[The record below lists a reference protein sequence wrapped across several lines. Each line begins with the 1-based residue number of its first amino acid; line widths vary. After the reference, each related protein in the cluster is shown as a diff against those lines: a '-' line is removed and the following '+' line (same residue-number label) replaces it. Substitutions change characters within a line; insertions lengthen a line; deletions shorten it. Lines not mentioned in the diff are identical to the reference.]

1 MRRSN
6 RKWVWQYDTDEG
18 YRETVLEGLH
28 SNRIGV
34 ITDTHDESAI
44 VEAAIDRFAR
54 AKCSCVI
61 HLGDI
66 VKPSTLMQ
74 FANLPR
80 RTCLGWIHGDHEM
93 GKGGDYES
101 LQEVSQQ
108 IGAICLSSPQKQ
120 SEPNGQAGLLRV
132 NQWRFGLVHST
143 YKRTKYRTLIE
154 EWSASENFD
163 YILYGHTHYLNLKF
177 PSTNSPTVI
186 LNPGG
191 FYLKPFSICVLDCD
205 RGLVNLYSFMAH
217 SFVYI
222 ATIDI
227 GGRILH
233 KGYDWP
239 PYAVEVGRMA
249 YDKPTFWRRDNYHL
263 DSHET
268 DWMRIADFLAGNRT
282 I

>member
-34 ITDTHDESAI
+34 IADTHDKSAI

-66 VKPSTLMQ
+66 IKPSTLMQ
-74 FANLPR
+74 FAALPR
-80 RTCLGWIHGDHEM
+80 RTCFGWIHGDHET
-93 GKGGDYES
+93 GKGGDYEF

-108 IGAICLSSPQKQ
+108 IGAICLSSPQKRYDKG
-120 SEPNGQAGLLRV
+120 GQAGLLRV

-143 YKRTKYRTLIE
+143 YKYVESRTQIK
-154 EWSASENFD
+154 EWSISKNFD
-163 YILYGHTHYLNLKF
+163 FVLYGHVHYFNLKF
-177 PSTNSPTVI
+177 PSTDSPTV
-186 LNPGG
+186 LFNPGG
-191 FYLKPFSICVLDCD
+191 LYREPFSICVLDCD
-205 RGLVNLYSFMAH
+205 RFLVNLYSFMRGR
-217 SFVYI
+217 FVHA
-222 ATIDI
+222 ATIDLRE
-227 GGRILH
+227 RILY

-239 PYAVEVGRMA
+239 AYAAQVEQMA
-249 YDKPTFWRRDNYHL
+249 YKEQSYWRKDNDCL
-263 DSHET
+263 DSHGT
-268 DWMRIADFLAGNRT
+268 DWMRIADFLAGNRA